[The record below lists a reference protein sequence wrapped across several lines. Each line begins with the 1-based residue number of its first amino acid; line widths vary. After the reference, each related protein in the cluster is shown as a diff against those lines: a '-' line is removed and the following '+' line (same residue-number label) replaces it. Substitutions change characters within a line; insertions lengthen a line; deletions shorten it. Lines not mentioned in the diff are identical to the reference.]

1 MCGFQMG
8 FEPAKPDD
16 GLLEIVGLRDGWH
29 AAFVMISAL
38 TAIRLCQ
45 VTTLMNCVGNHVILT
60 IDHHDEI
67 NVVLVMLFCS
77 TN

>member
-1 MCGFQMG
+1 MG

-45 VTTLMNCVGNHVILT
+45 VNTSMNCEKSRYSKKG
-60 IDHHDEI
+60 
-67 NVVLVMLFCS
+67 S
-77 TN
+77 S